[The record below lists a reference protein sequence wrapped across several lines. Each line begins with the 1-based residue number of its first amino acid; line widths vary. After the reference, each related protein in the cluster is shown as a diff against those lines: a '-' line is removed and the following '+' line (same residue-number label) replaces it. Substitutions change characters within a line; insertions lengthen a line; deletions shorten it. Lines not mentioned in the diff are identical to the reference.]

1 MRWCE
6 ADVHADFSA
15 PLLSSD
21 LWEYVYLYSELMP
34 TLTKHTAHV
43 PGAAWLRDRVP
54 CGNSFLL
61 MRFILRVL
69 YTPLYHH
76 QCNVNESL
84 MSPV

>member
-6 ADVHADFSA
+6 ADVHADFLA

-43 PGAAWLRDRVP
+43 PGAALASRAM
-54 CGNSFLL
+54 CNSFRLL
-61 MRFILRVL
+61 MR
-69 YTPLYHH
+69 TT
-76 QCNVNESL
+76 
-84 MSPV
+84 